1 MALKIE
7 ALSIAVNRFRKKNKQ
22 KNTQNTNKDCDV
34 EHLNR
39 ASGIM
44 RVFYAK

>member
-1 MALKIE
+1 MALEIE
-7 ALSIAVNRFRKKNKQ
+7 ALSIAVNRFRRKNQ

-44 RVFYAK
+44 QVFQAK